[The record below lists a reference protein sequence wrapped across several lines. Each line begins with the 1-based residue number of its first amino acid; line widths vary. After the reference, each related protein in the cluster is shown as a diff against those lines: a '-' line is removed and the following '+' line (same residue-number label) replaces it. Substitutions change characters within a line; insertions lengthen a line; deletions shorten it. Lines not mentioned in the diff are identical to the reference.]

1 MVKKKMNSLS
11 DLKSLKFKDNN
22 KEKEPEM
29 PKAVQKVLDSM
40 KKKAKPVNTEENTV
54 EEINDDQAFMNA
66 MAGVQRMDSSTVA
79 IEKAKPAPAAKNTDD
94 DDGKE
99 YLSSLVSGK
108 IEFEIEYSDEFM
120 FGYVRGTD
128 SKIFQKLK
136 SGAFS
141 YESHIDLHGMNSEQ
155 AFDNLLFFIRESFL
169 QGNRCVLAVTG
180 RGKNSPGGHSV
191 LKREI
196 QEWLTR
202 DPFRRVVLAFCTAQP
217 KDGGA
222 GALYVL
228 LRKQKKVKG
237 KVKWDKGINWGKDF

>member
-1 MVKKKMNSLS
+1 MAKKRMNSLS
-11 DLKSLKFKDNN
+11 DLKSLKFKEN
-22 KEKEPEM
+22 KKEPEM
-29 PKAVQKVLDSM
+29 SKAVKKALAAV
-40 KKKAKPVNTEENTV
+40 KKKPAPVKTDEKEIEPVN
-54 EEINDDQAFMNA
+54 DDMAFMNA
-66 MAGVQRMDSSTVA
+66 MSGVQRMDSSTVVV
-79 IEKAKPAPAAKNTDD
+79 EKSNPAPVVSSSDE
-94 DDGKE
+94 DDGKK
-99 YLSSLVSGK
+99 YLSSLISGK

-120 FGYVRGTD
+120 FGFVRGTD

-141 YESHIDLHGMNSEQ
+141 HEAHIDLHGMNSEQ

-196 QEWLTR
+196 QDWLTR

-222 GALYVL
+222 GAVYIL
-228 LRKQKKVKG
+228 LRKQKKVQG

>member
-1 MVKKKMNSLS
+1 MAKNKMNSLS
-11 DLKSLKFKDNN
+11 ELKGLKFKEN
-22 KEKEPEM
+22 KKEDHV
-29 PKAVQKVLDSM
+29 PKAVRKALEAV
-40 KKKAKPVNTEENTV
+40 KKKPAPVQPQETEIEV
-54 EEINDDQAFMNA
+54 DDDQAFMDA
-66 MAGVQRMDSSTVA
+66 MSGVKRMDRSTVA
-79 IEKAKPAPAAKNTDD
+79 PKPPKPIPAATISEDD
-94 DDGKE
+94 EGKE
-99 YLSSLVSGK
+99 YLNSLVSGK
-108 IEFEIEYSDEFM
+108 IEFELEYSDEFM

-136 SGAFS
+136 QGAFS

-169 QGNRCVLAVTG
+169 QGKRCVLAVTG

-202 DPFRRVVLAFCTAQP
+202 DPFRRVMLAFCTAQP

-222 GALYVL
+222 GALYIL
-228 LRKQKKVKG
+228 LRKQKKVQG
-237 KVKWDKGINWGKDF
+237 KVKWDKGINWGKEF

>member
-1 MVKKKMNSLS
+1 
-11 DLKSLKFKDNN
+11 
-22 KEKEPEM
+22 
-29 PKAVQKVLDSM
+29 
-40 KKKAKPVNTEENTV
+40 
-54 EEINDDQAFMNA
+54 MNA
-66 MAGVQRMDSSTVA
+66 MSGVQRIDNSTVTLQ
-79 IEKAKPAPAAKNTDD
+79 KQKPAPAAKIKDEDD
-94 DDGKE
+94 SKE
-99 YLSSLVSGK
+99 YLSNLVSGK

-120 FGYVRGTD
+120 FGFVRGTD
-128 SKIFQKLK
+128 TKIFQKLK
-136 SGAFS
+136 SGTFS
-141 YESHIDLHGMNSEQ
+141 HESHIDLHGMNSEQ

-169 QGNRCVLAVTG
+169 QGKRCVLAVTG

-222 GALYVL
+222 GALYIL
-228 LRKQKKVKG
+228 LRKQKKVQG

>member
-1 MVKKKMNSLS
+1 MAKKKINSLS
-11 DLKSLKFKDNN
+11 DLKSLKFKDSNE
-22 KEKEPEM
+22 KKEPEM

-40 KKKAKPVNTEENTV
+40 KKKAKPVEVEDNVV

-66 MAGVQRMDSSTVA
+66 MSGVQRMDNSTVA
-79 IEKAKPAPAAKNTDD
+79 VEKTKPAPTVKNTDN

-99 YLSSLVSGK
+99 YLGSLVSGK

-120 FGYVRGTD
+120 FGFVRGTD
-128 SKIFQKLK
+128 TKIFQKLK

-169 QGNRCVLAVTG
+169 QGNRCILAVTG

-228 LRKQKKVKG
+228 LRKQKKVQG

>member
-1 MVKKKMNSLS
+1 MAKKRIKSLS
-11 DLKSLKFKDNN
+11 DLKDLKFKDNI
-22 KEKEPEM
+22 KKEPEM
-29 PKAVQKVLDSM
+29 PKAVQKVLDSV
-40 KKKAKPVNTEENTV
+40 KKKPKPIVPEEKIV
-54 EEINDDQAFMNA
+54 DEIDDDYAFMNA
-66 MAGVQRMDSSTVA
+66 MSGVQRLDNTTVA
-79 IEKAKPAPAAKNTDD
+79 VQKTIPTPSIKLNDD
-94 DDGKE
+94 DEGKE
-99 YLSSLVSGK
+99 YLSSLISGK

-120 FGYVRGTD
+120 FGFVRGTD

-169 QGNRCVLAVTG
+169 QNKRCILAVTG

-202 DPFRRVVLAFCTAQP
+202 DPFRRVILAFCTAQP

-222 GALYVL
+222 GAIYIL
-228 LRKQKKVKG
+228 LRKQKKVHG
-237 KVKWDKGINWGKDF
+237 KVQWDKGINWDKDL

>member
-1 MVKKKMNSLS
+1 MAKKKMSSLS
-11 DLKSLKFKDNN
+11 DLKGLKFTKDK
-22 KEKEPEM
+22 KEEHV
-29 PKAVQKVLDSM
+29 PKAVRKALEAV
-40 KKKAKPVNTEENTV
+40 KKKPAPIEPEEK
-54 EEINDDQAFMNA
+54 EIEVDDDQAFMNA
-66 MAGVQRMDSSTVA
+66 MNGVKPMDRSTVA
-79 IEKAKPAPAAKNTDD
+79 TQKPKPTPAPKMSEEDE
-94 DDGKE
+94 GKE

-108 IEFEIEYSDEFM
+108 IEFELEYSDEFM

-128 SKIFQKLK
+128 SKVFQKLK
-136 SGAFS
+136 AGAFS

-196 QEWLTR
+196 QDWLTR

-222 GALYVL
+222 GALYIL
-228 LRKQKKVKG
+228 LRKQKKVQG
-237 KVKWDKGINWGKDF
+237 KVKWDKGINWGKEF

>member
-1 MVKKKMNSLS
+1 MAKKKMNSLS
-11 DLKSLKFKDNN
+11 DLKGLKFKEDK
-22 KEKEPEM
+22 KEEHV
-29 PKAVQKVLDSM
+29 PKAVRKALEAV
-40 KKKAKPVNTEENTV
+40 KKKPAPIKPEEK
-54 EEINDDQAFMNA
+54 EIEVDDDQAFMDA
-66 MAGVQRMDSSTVA
+66 MVGVNRMDKSTVA
-79 IEKAKPAPAAKNTDD
+79 VQKPKPAPAPKKSEEDE
-94 DDGKE
+94 GKE

-108 IEFEIEYSDEFM
+108 IEFELEYSDEFM

-128 SKIFQKLK
+128 SKVFQKLK
-136 SGAFS
+136 MGAFS
-141 YESHIDLHGMNSEQ
+141 HESHIDLHGMNSEQ

-169 QGNRCVLAVTG
+169 QGKRCVLAVTG

-222 GALYVL
+222 GAVYIL
-228 LRKQKKVKG
+228 LRKQKKVQG
-237 KVKWDKGINWGKDF
+237 KVKWDKGINWGKDL

>member
-1 MVKKKMNSLS
+1 MAKNKMNSLS
-11 DLKSLKFKDNN
+11 ELKGLKFKEN
-22 KEKEPEM
+22 KKEDHI
-29 PKAVQKVLDSM
+29 PKAVRKALEAV
-40 KKKAKPVNTEENTV
+40 KKKPAPVQPQEK
-54 EEINDDQAFMNA
+54 EIEVNDDQAFMDA
-66 MAGVQRMDSSTVA
+66 MSGVERMDRSTVA
-79 IEKAKPAPAAKNTDD
+79 PKPPKPIPAATISEDD
-94 DDGKE
+94 EGKE
-99 YLSSLVSGK
+99 YLNSLVSGK
-108 IEFEIEYSDEFM
+108 IEFELEYSDEFM

-136 SGAFS
+136 QGAFS

-169 QGNRCVLAVTG
+169 QGKRCVLAVTG

-202 DPFRRVVLAFCTAQP
+202 DPFRRVMLAFCTAQP

-222 GALYVL
+222 GALYIL
-228 LRKQKKVKG
+228 LRKQKKVQG
-237 KVKWDKGINWGKDF
+237 KVKWDKGINWGKEF

>member
-1 MVKKKMNSLS
+1 MAKKKINSLS
-11 DLKSLKFKDNN
+11 DLKGLKFKKDK
-22 KEKEPEM
+22 KEEHV
-29 PKAVQKVLDSM
+29 PKAVRKALEAV
-40 KKKAKPVNTEENTV
+40 KKKPSPVEWEEK
-54 EEINDDQAFMNA
+54 EIEVDDDQAFMDA
-66 MAGVQRMDSSTVA
+66 MAGVERMDRSTVA
-79 IEKAKPAPAAKNTDD
+79 PKKPKPTPAPKMSDED
-94 DDGKE
+94 EGKE

-108 IEFEIEYSDEFM
+108 IEFELEYSDEFM

-128 SKIFQKLK
+128 SKVFQKLK
-136 SGAFS
+136 QGAFS

-169 QGNRCVLAVTG
+169 QGKRCVLAVTG

-222 GALYVL
+222 GAIYIL
-228 LRKQKKVKG
+228 LRKQKKVQG
-237 KVKWDKGINWGKDF
+237 KVKWDKGINWGKDI